1 MSEEHY
7 GFYFIGEEI
16 SFPYLHEKIV
26 ASLIGDSGC
35 RVYAVFSE
43 LGFDGYDFAVE
54 LNDKKCRM
62 IFNNYLDS
70 DARFIKADKFFMEDE
85 FPIEVGGLE
94 GKLFHFECDNHSGH
108 MTDKAFKEFVKKMTE
123 KWK

>member
-16 SFPYLHEKIV
+16 SYPNLHEKIE
-26 ASLIGDSGC
+26 SLIGDSDY
-35 RVYAVFSE
+35 RVYAVFSG

-54 LNDKKCRM
+54 LNDRKCRM
-62 IFNNYLDS
+62 IFDSYLDS
-70 DARFIKADKFFMEDE
+70 DARFIKADMFFTEHA
-85 FPIEVGGLE
+85 FPVEIGGLE
-94 GKLFHFECDNHSGH
+94 GKLFHFECDSHSGH
-108 MTDKAFKEFVKKMTE
+108 MTDKAFGEFVKKRTE